1 MANNIKVI
9 LIDQTGVEYDVS
21 YIQEIPIS
29 LNLLIADVRSP
40 DKRNSSFSKTIT
52 FPGTKE
58 IDRFFSLIW
67 KINLEL
73 TTFDPRLKCGIRY
86 YVNEKIQ
93 LKGDLQLLNIEVD
106 ALSKEVTYYTS
117 AFGKLGNLFVEIGD
131 KLITGNPDSALDID
145 ISADDHILN
154 LTNVTNSWT
163 GANNYVYGLIDYGK
177 NLGDPT
183 NFYLKHLRPAIRKK
197 VLLDK
202 IFANAGYTYT
212 STFLNSAEYNN
223 FVLPSTEENIIISS
237 VDQAN
242 NEFYA
247 ARVGTD
253 QPFTYT
259 LYSNDNGQPS
269 TPSAY
274 TWNPSTTGFPSLNT
288 SAPPNIYN
296 NIIFNDDST
305 APYNDPSNSYNT
317 TTGYL
322 QFPATPNPLR
332 NYSSNVY
339 FYIVFNMPSGGAY
352 IDASGA
358 IALNMGIAYNSININ
373 YNTLPTGPN
382 FGQGNITGI
391 YSMPIIWNNTN
402 VTNIG
407 NVKIALDYNFNIKF
421 LNVFLQPITTG
432 TSSVDIYVIGDNN
445 VWGVNSWY
453 NAKLIDNT
461 IQEGLTIEINQ
472 VLPTNTK
479 QLDFLTSECKLHNL
493 YMELDPNDD
502 KNYIIEPREDFYSG
516 NLDWTDKLDLSR
528 KYKVSPVSL
537 LDAKRYEY
545 TYQTDSDKYN
555 KDYFDDYKEVYGFG
569 YHDNTSDFVKPTVKT
584 DVIYAATPI
593 VGNNVNGLVIPKLYK
608 EDNSVIKNLKCKI
621 RSLYYGGLTTMN
633 YGSWNLIHA
642 TGTTTYNTYP
652 YVGHNDNPYN
662 PTKDYNWGLP
672 KHVYY
677 TYPSTSYTTNNLYN
691 RFYSR
696 QVNQLTDQNSRIV
709 TAWFNLDELD
719 IKNFSFRNV
728 VYVGHPLNAY
738 FYVNTIKD
746 YNVMNRQSTQVELL
760 KLQEYDYFEP
770 EIIPPIRPTK
780 AGIENLGGNSEAGIN
795 NGRLSNIFGGSNNF
809 IANGARGVL
818 LVNCTDVTVQGD
830 VTDFVGIGLSNTTI
844 IGADSGKTINNSDVA
859 PPKNQTLLVQND
871 FTIDGTYTTYLID
884 TFTTGTAGVPLVC
897 TWPEALKGLEITFK
911 IIDATGTFEITSDNL
926 TLTIDGNALPYD
938 TGLLVY
944 DSLTVVMSSIDAKM
958 FIKY

>member
-9 LIDQTGVEYDVS
+9 LIDQTGAEYDVS

-93 LKGDLQLLNIEVD
+93 LKGDLQLLSIEVD

-145 ISADDHILN
+145 ISADDHVLN

-177 NLGDPT
+177 NNGDPT

-212 STFLNSAEYNN
+212 STFLNSAEYND
-223 FVLPSTEENIIISS
+223 FVLPSTEENLLASS
-237 VDQAN
+237 TDIGN
-242 NEFYA
+242 SEFYA
-247 ARVGTD
+247 GAVGFP
-253 QPFTYT
+253 QNINYPLFIN
-259 LYSNDNGQPS
+259 SNG
-269 TPSAY
+269 SASPGSY
-274 TWNPSTTGFPSLNT
+274 TWNPSSSFNFP
-288 SAPPNIYN
+288 APPSVYTDV
-296 NIIFNDDST
+296 IFNDDST
-305 APYNDPSNSYNT
+305 PPLNDPSNSYNT

-322 QFPATPNPLR
+322 QFPATPTPAR
-332 NYSSNVY
+332 NISTLVY
-339 FYIVFNMPSGGAY
+339 FQLYFNLPATAAYIAATGQVHVFIGGA
-352 IDASGA
+352 I
-358 IALNMGIAYNSININ
+358 NSLTVNW
-373 YNTLPTGPN
+373 NTLPGGPN
-382 FGQGNITGI
+382 FGGGNITSWFSI
-391 YSMPIIWNNTN
+391 PLVLNNISA
-402 VTNIG
+402 TNIG
-407 NVKIALDYNFNIKF
+407 PVKISLDYGFEVKYFTTAVLPVI
-421 LNVFLQPITTG
+421 TG
-432 TSSVDIYVIGDNN
+432 TSYIDISIGTSSF
-445 VWGVNSWY
+445 GGQSWY

-461 IQEGLTIEINQ
+461 IQEGFNVEINQ
-472 VLPTNTK
+472 VLPTQTK
-479 QLDFLTSECKLHNL
+479 QIDFLTSEIKLHNL

-502 KNYIIEPREDFYSG
+502 KNYIIEPRETFYSG

-545 TYQTDSDKYN
+545 TYQSDADKYN

-569 YHDNTSDFVKPTVKT
+569 YHDNVSDFVKPTVKS

-593 VGNNVNGLVIPKLYK
+593 VGNNVNGLVIPKFYK
-608 EDNSVIKNLKCKI
+608 EENSVIKNVKCKI
-621 RSLYYGGLTTMN
+621 RSLYFGGLTTMN

-672 KHVYY
+672 RHVYY

-809 IANGARGVL
+809 IADGARSIL

-844 IGADSGKTINNSDVA
+844 IGIDSGKTINNTYVA
-859 PPKNQTLLVQND
+859 PPTSKTLLVQND
-871 FTIDGTYTTYLID
+871 FTIDGTYTNYLID
-884 TFTTGTAGVPLVC
+884 TSITGGAGLNLIC
-897 TWPEALKGLEITFK
+897 TWPVAFTGLEITFK
-911 IIDATGTFEITSDNL
+911 IIDATGGFEITSDD
-926 TLTIDGNALPYD
+926 TALTIDGNALPYT
-938 TGLLVY
+938 TGLVLY
-944 DSLTVVMSSIDAKM
+944 DSLTVFMNSINNEM
-958 FIKY
+958 YIVY

>member
-9 LIDQTGVEYDVS
+9 LIDQTGAEYDVS

-131 KLITGNPDSALDID
+131 KLITGNPDTALDID
-145 ISADDHILN
+145 ISADDHVLN

-223 FVLPSTEENIIISS
+223 FVLPSTEENLIINS

-247 ARVGTD
+247 GTVGIPQNLTV
-253 QPFTYT
+253 P
-259 LYSNDNGQPS
+259 LYLNKYGLPSNPS
-269 TPSAY
+269 SW
-274 TWNPSTTGFPSLNT
+274 TWNPSTSGTTPSNFP
-288 SAPPNIYN
+288 APPNIYQ
-296 NIIFNDDST
+296 NIIFNDDVN
-305 APYNDPSNSYNT
+305 APFNDPSGSYNA

-322 QFPATPNPLR
+322 QFPSSPNPLR
-332 NYSSNVY
+332 NYSANV
-339 FYIVFNMPSGGAY
+339 ILQFNFVGPAGSTYVVANGG
-352 IDASGA
+352 
-358 IALNMGIAYNSININ
+358 IALNMGIAYNSINFSFN
-373 YNTLPTGPN
+373 SLPGGPN
-382 FGQGNITGI
+382 FGSTTSTGWI
-391 YSMPIIWNNTN
+391 SIPIVWNNTN
-402 VTNIG
+402 QTNIG
-407 NVKIALDYNFNIKF
+407 NVKLAFDYNFTITF
-421 LNVFLQPITTG
+421 FNVFGVPITTPAAAYLDVYIG
-432 TSSVDIYVIGDNN
+432 TSFIG
-445 VWGVNSWY
+445 GQSWY

-479 QLDFLTSECKLHNL
+479 QLDFLTSEFKLHNL
-493 YMELDPNDD
+493 YMELDPNND

-545 TYQTDSDKYN
+545 TYQTDADKYN
-555 KDYFDDYKEVYGFG
+555 KDYFDDYKETYGFG
-569 YHDNTSDFVKPTVKT
+569 YHDNVSDFIKPTVKT

-621 RSLYYGGLTTMN
+621 RSLYYAGLTTMN

-642 TGTTTYNTYP
+642 SGTTTYNTYP

-672 KHVYY
+672 RHVYY

-844 IGADSGKTINNSDVA
+844 IGIDSGKTINNTYVA
-859 PPKNQTLLVQND
+859 PPTNKTLLVQND
-871 FTIDGTYTTYLID
+871 FTIDGTYTNYLID
-884 TFTTGTAGVPLVC
+884 TSITGGAGLNLIC
-897 TWPEALKGLEITFK
+897 TWPAALTGLQINFK
-911 IIDATGTFEITSDNL
+911 IIDATGGFEITSDD
-926 TLTIDGNALPYD
+926 TALTIDGNALPYT
-938 TGLLVY
+938 TGLVLY
-944 DSLTVVMSSIDAKM
+944 DSLTVFMNSINNEM
-958 FIKY
+958 YIVY

>member
-9 LIDQTGVEYDVS
+9 LIDQTGAEYDVS

-131 KLITGNPDSALDID
+131 KLITGNPNSALDID
-145 ISADDHILN
+145 ISADDHVLN

-197 VLLDK
+197 ILLDK
-202 IFANAGYTYT
+202 IFTDAGYTYT

-223 FVLPSTEENIIISS
+223 FVLPSTEENLLASS
-237 VDQAN
+237 TDIAN
-242 NEFYA
+242 SEFYA
-247 ARVGTD
+247 GTVGFP
-253 QPFTYT
+253 QNINYPLFIN
-259 LYSNDNGQPS
+259 SNG
-269 TPSAY
+269 SASPGSY
-274 TWNPSTTGFPSLNT
+274 TWNPSSSFNFPVSP
-288 SAPPNIYN
+288 SIYN
-296 NIIFNDDST
+296 PIIFNDDST
-305 APYNDPSNSYNT
+305 PPFNDPSGSYNA

-322 QFPATPNPLR
+322 QFPATPTPLR
-332 NYSSNVY
+332 TYSANVIFQLY
-339 FYIVFNMPSGGAY
+339 FNLPATAAY
-352 IDASGA
+352 IAATGQVHVILGNA
-358 IALNMGIAYNSININ
+358 FNTITINW
-373 YNTLPTGPN
+373 NTLPGGPN
-382 FGQGNITGI
+382 FGGGNITSWFSI
-391 YSMPIIWNNTN
+391 PVLYNN
-402 VTNIG
+402 VPWTNIG
-407 NVKIALDYNFNIKF
+407 NVNIALDYAFEVKYFTTAVLPVI
-421 LNVFLQPITTG
+421 TG
-432 TSSVDIYVIGDNN
+432 TSYIDVSIGTSSF
-445 VWGVNSWY
+445 GGQSWY

-461 IQEGLTIEINQ
+461 IQEGFNVEINQ
-472 VLPTNTK
+472 VLPTLTK
-479 QLDFLTSECKLHNL
+479 QIDFLTSEIKLHNL
-493 YMELDPNDD
+493 YMELDPNND
-502 KNYIIEPREDFYSG
+502 KNYIIEPRETFYSG
-516 NLDWTDKLDLSR
+516 NLDWSDKIDLSR

-545 TYQTDSDKYN
+545 TYQSDADKYN

-569 YHDNTSDFVKPTVKT
+569 YHDNVSDFVKPTVKS

-593 VGNNVNGLVIPKLYK
+593 VGNNVNGLVIPKFYK
-608 EDNSVIKNLKCKI
+608 EENSVIKNVKCKI
-621 RSLYYGGLTTMN
+621 RSLYYAGLTTMN

-652 YVGHNDNPYN
+652 YVGHNDNPYT

-672 KHVYY
+672 RHVYY

-738 FYVNTIKD
+738 FYVNSIKD
-746 YNVMNRQSTQVELL
+746 YNVMNRQSTEVELL

-780 AGIENLGGNSEAGIN
+780 AGIENLGANGEEGIV
-795 NGRLSNIFGGSNNF
+795 NGRMSNIIGGSNNF
-809 IANGARGVL
+809 IAEGADSVL
-818 LVNCTDVTVQGD
+818 LINCTNVTVQGD
-830 VTDFVGIGLSNTTI
+830 TSNFVGIGLSNTTI

-859 PPKNQTLLVQND
+859 PPRNQTLLVQEPAFVIN
-871 FTIDGTYTTYLID
+871 GSYTNYLID
-884 TFTTGTAGVPLVC
+884 TSTSSPALRCV
-897 TWPEALKGLEITFK
+897 WPDALNGLEITFK
-911 IIDATGTFEITSDNL
+911 LIDATNPFIISSDNMA
-926 TLTIDGNALPYD
+926 LTIDGNALPYT
-938 TGLLVY
+938 TGMVLY
-944 DSLTVVMSSIDAKM
+944 DSLTIFKSPTDGN
-958 FIKY
+958 FYIKY

>member
-1 MANNIKVI
+1 VANNIKVI
-9 LIDQTGVEYDVS
+9 LIDQTGAEYDVS

-40 DKRNSSFSKTIT
+40 DKRNASFSKTIT

-58 IDRFFSLIW
+58 VDRFFSLIW

-106 ALSKEVTYYTS
+106 ALSKETTYYTS
-117 AFGKLGNLFVEIGD
+117 ATGTLGNLFLEISD

-145 ISADDHILN
+145 ISSDDHLLN
-154 LTNVTNSWT
+154 LTNVVNSW
-163 GANNYVYGLIDYGK
+163 ANTSNYVYGLIDYGK

-212 STFLNSAEYNN
+212 SNFLNSAEYNN
-223 FVLPSTEENIIISS
+223 FVIPSTEENIVVTA

-247 ARVGTD
+247 GTVGFP
-253 QPFTYT
+253 QSINLP
-259 LYSNDNGQPS
+259 LYLNQNGYVPPA
-269 TPSAY
+269 TGNY
-274 TWNPSTTGFPSLNT
+274 TWNPSTSGTGFGTFP
-288 SAPPNIYN
+288 AAPNIYN
-296 NIIFNDDST
+296 NLIFNDDST
-305 APYNDPSNSYNT
+305 APFNDPSNSYNS

-322 QFPATPNPLR
+322 QFPSSPTPLR
-332 NYSSNVY
+332 NYSANVI
-339 FYIVFNMPSGGAY
+339 FQLIFNVPAGTAY
-352 IDASGA
+352 VDCSGA
-358 IALNMGIAYNSININ
+358 IALNMGVAFNSINISFSS
-373 YNTLPTGPN
+373 LPGSGWTGAN
-382 FGQGNITGI
+382 NITGF
-391 YSMPIIWNNTN
+391 YSIPIIWNNSTA
-402 VTNIG
+402 TNIG
-407 NVKIALDYNFNIKF
+407 NVKIALDYNFSIKYY
-421 LNVFLQPITTG
+421 NSFLQPVVTG
-432 TSSVDIYVIGDNN
+432 TSSVDIAIGTSMF
-445 VWGVNSWY
+445 GGQSWY

-461 IQEGLTIEINQ
+461 IQEGLLLEMNQ
-472 VLPTNTK
+472 VLPTQTK
-479 QLDFLTSECKLHNL
+479 QLDFLTSEIKLHNL
-493 YMELDPNDD
+493 YMENDPDNN
-502 KNYIIEPREDFYSG
+502 KNYIIEPREDFFSG
-516 NLDWTDKLDLSR
+516 NLDWSDKIDLSR

-555 KDYFDDYKEVYGFG
+555 KDYTETYKENYGFAF
-569 YHDNTSDFVKPTVKT
+569 HDNISDFIRPTVKT

-593 VGNNVNGLVIPKLYK
+593 VGNNVNGLVIPKFFK
-608 EDNSVIKNLKCKI
+608 EENGVIKNIKCKV
-621 RSLYYGGLTTMN
+621 RSLYFGGLVNMN
-633 YGSWNLIHA
+633 LGSWNLIHA
-642 TGTTTYNTYP
+642 TGTTNYNYYP

-677 TYPSTSYTTNNLYN
+677 TYPSTTYTTNNLYN

-719 IKNFSFRNV
+719 IKYFSFRNV

-738 FYVNTIKD
+738 FYVNNIKD
-746 YNVMNRQSTQVELL
+746 YNVMDRQSTQVELL
-760 KLQEYDYFEP
+760 KLIEYDYFEP

-780 AGIENLGGNSEAGIN
+780 AGIENLGANGEEGIV
-795 NGRLSNIFGGSNNF
+795 NGRFSNIIGGSGNF
-809 IANGARGVL
+809 IAEGADSVL
-818 LVNCTDVTVQGD
+818 LINCENVTVQGD
-830 VTDFVGIGLSNTTI
+830 VSKFVGVGLSNTTI
-844 IGADSGKTINNSDVA
+844 IGTDSGKTINNSYVA
-859 PPKNQTLLVQND
+859 PPVQNTLEVSD
-871 FTIDGTYTTYLID
+871 YIVIDGTYTNYLVD
-884 TFTTGTAGVPLVC
+884 CSTATPALRC
-897 TWPEALKGLEITFK
+897 LWPDALNGLEITFK
-911 IIDATGTFEITSDNL
+911 IIDDTNPFIISSDNMA
-926 TLTIDGNALPYD
+926 LTIDGNALPYT
-938 TGLLVY
+938 TGLVNY
-944 DSLTVVMSSIDAKM
+944 DSITIFKSPTDGN
-958 FIKY
+958 FYIKY

>member
-9 LIDQTGVEYDVS
+9 LIDQSGVEYDVS

-40 DKRNSSFSKTIT
+40 DKRNASFSKTIT

-73 TTFDPRLKCGIRY
+73 TSFDPRRKCGIRY

-117 AFGKLGNLFVEIGD
+117 AVGKLGNLFVAIGD

-177 NLGDPT
+177 NNGDPT

-197 VLLDK
+197 VILDK

-223 FVLPSTEENIIISS
+223 FVLPSTEENLLASATDI
-237 VDQAN
+237 AN
-242 NEFYA
+242 SEFYA
-247 ARVGTD
+247 GWVGFP
-253 QPFTYT
+253 QPPINYPLFINTYGISPGFPG
-259 LYSNDNGQPS
+259 LWS
-269 TPSAY
+269 
-274 TWNPSTTGFPSLNT
+274 WNPSSNAGLYAVPPSQY
-288 SAPPNIYN
+288 YN
-296 NIIFNDDST
+296 VMFNDDVN
-305 APYNDPSNSYNT
+305 PPFNDPSNSFNT

-322 QFPATPNPLR
+322 QFPASPTPLR
-332 NYSSNVY
+332 TYSANAV
-339 FYIVFNMPSGGAY
+339 FQLVFNLPATGAY
-352 IDASGA
+352 IQASGQIHLQLGNA
-358 IALNMGIAYNSININ
+358 FNSITIN
-373 YNTLPTGPN
+373 WDTLPGGPN
-382 FGQGNITGI
+382 AGGGNITGL
-391 YSMPIIWNNTN
+391 YSIPVVLNN
-402 VTNIG
+402 VPFTNIG
-407 NVKIALDYNFNIKF
+407 TVNIALDYAFQIKYF
-421 LNVFLQPITTG
+421 NVFTQPVVTG
-432 TSSVDIYVIGDNN
+432 TSSIDLYLSAG
-445 VWGVNSWY
+445 SWY

-461 IQEGLTIEINQ
+461 IQEGMTVEINQ
-472 VLPTNTK
+472 VLPTLTK
-479 QLDFLTSECKLHNL
+479 QIDFLTSEIKLHNL

-502 KNYIIEPREDFYSG
+502 KNYIIEPRESFYSG
-516 NLDWTDKLDLSR
+516 NLDWSDKIDLSR

-537 LDAKRYEY
+537 IDAKRYEY

-555 KDYFDDYKEVYGFG
+555 KDYFENYKEAYGFG
-569 YHDNTSDFVKPTVKT
+569 YHDNVSDFIKPTVKS

-621 RSLYYGGLTTMN
+621 RSLYYAGLTTMN

-642 TGTTTYNTYP
+642 TGTTNYTTYP

-672 KHVYY
+672 RHVYY

-696 QVNQLTDQNSRIV
+696 QVNQLTDQNSRVV

-728 VYVGHPLNAY
+728 VYVGHPLNSY
-738 FYVNTIKD
+738 FYVNSIKD

-780 AGIENLGGNSEAGIN
+780 SGIENLGGQSEAGID
-795 NGRLSNIFGGSNNF
+795 NGRMSNIIGGSNNF
-809 IANGARGVL
+809 IAEGADSVL
-818 LVNCTDVTVQGD
+818 LINCTNVTVQGD
-830 VTDFVGIGLSNTTI
+830 TSNFVGIGLSNTTI
-844 IGADSGKTINNSDVA
+844 IGADSGKTINNSYVA
-859 PPKNQTLLVQND
+859 PPTNQTLSVLND
-871 FTIDGTYTTYLID
+871 FTIDGRYTTYLID
-884 TFTTGTAGVPLVC
+884 TLNGDITC
-897 TWPEALKGLEITFK
+897 TWPETLKGLEITFK
-911 IIDATGTFEITSDNL
+911 IIDDTNDFYITSDNL
-926 TLTIDGNALPYD
+926 FLTIDGNVLPYN
-938 TGLLVY
+938 TGLILY
-944 DSLTVVMSSIDAKM
+944 DSLTVIMSSIDSKM

>member
-1 MANNIKVI
+1 VANNIKVI
-9 LIDQTGVEYDVS
+9 LIDQTGAEYDVS

-145 ISADDHILN
+145 ISADDHVLN

-223 FVLPSTEENIIISS
+223 FVLPSTEENLLASPT
-237 VDQAN
+237 DLAN
-242 NEFYA
+242 SEFYA
-247 ARVGTD
+247 GAVGFPQVINYPLFLNT
-253 QPFTYT
+253 
-259 LYSNDNGQPS
+259 NG
-269 TPSAY
+269 SASPGSY
-274 TWNPSTTGFPSLNT
+274 TWNPSSSFNFP
-288 SAPPNIYN
+288 APPTQYYN
-296 NIIFNDDST
+296 VIFNDDST
-305 APYNDPSNSYNT
+305 PPLNDPSNSYNT
-317 TTGYL
+317 TTGFL
-322 QFPATPNPLR
+322 SFPSTPTPLR
-332 NYSSNVY
+332 TYSALVY
-339 FYIVFNMPSGGAY
+339 FQLSFNLPSLSTTYIYATGQVNIQLGNAF
-352 IDASGA
+352 
-358 IALNMGIAYNSININ
+358 NSINILW
-373 YNTLPTGPN
+373 NTLPGGPN
-382 FGQGNITGI
+382 FGPGINNVTGW
-391 YSMPIIWNNTN
+391 YSIPVVLNN
-402 VTNIG
+402 VPWTNIG
-407 NVKIALDYNFNIKF
+407 TVNIALDYAFEVKYFTSAVLPVVINTSSID
-421 LNVFLQPITTG
+421 ISIG
-432 TSSVDIYVIGDNN
+432 TSSFG
-445 VWGVNSWY
+445 GQSWY

-461 IQEGLTIEINQ
+461 IQEGFNVEINQ
-472 VLPTNTK
+472 VLPTQTK
-479 QLDFLTSECKLHNL
+479 QIDFLTSEIKLHNL
-493 YMELDPNDD
+493 YMELDPNND
-502 KNYIIEPREDFYSG
+502 KNYIIEPRETFYSG

-545 TYQTDSDKYN
+545 TYQSDADKYN

-569 YHDNTSDFVKPTVKT
+569 YHDNTSDFVKPTVKS

-593 VGNNVNGLVIPKLYK
+593 VGNNVNGLVIPKFYK
-608 EDNSVIKNLKCKI
+608 EENSVIKNVKCKI
-621 RSLYYGGLTTMN
+621 RSLYYAGLTTMN

-672 KHVYY
+672 RHVYY

-780 AGIENLGGNSEAGIN
+780 AGIENLGGNGEEGIN

-809 IANGARGVL
+809 IANGARGIL

-844 IGADSGKTINNSDVA
+844 IGIDSGKTINNTYVA
-859 PPKNQTLLVQND
+859 PPTSKTLLVQND
-871 FTIDGTYTTYLID
+871 FTIDGTYSTYLID
-884 TFTTGTAGVPLVC
+884 TSITGGAGLNLIC
-897 TWPEALKGLEITFK
+897 TWPVAFTGLEITFK
-911 IIDATGTFEITSDNL
+911 IIDATGGFEITSDD
-926 TLTIDGNALPYD
+926 TALTIDGNALPYN
-938 TGLLVY
+938 TGLVLY
-944 DSLTVVMSSIDAKM
+944 DSLTVFMNNINNEMYIV
-958 FIKY
+958 Y

>member
-40 DKRNSSFSKTIT
+40 DKRNASFSKTIT

-117 AFGKLGNLFVEIGD
+117 AVGKLGNLFVAIGD

-145 ISADDHILN
+145 ISADNHILN

-177 NLGDPT
+177 NNGDPT

-197 VLLDK
+197 LLLDK

-212 STFLNSAEYNN
+212 STFLNSAEYND
-223 FVLPSTEENIIISS
+223 FVLPSTEENLLASATDI
-237 VDQAN
+237 AN
-242 NEFYA
+242 SEFYA
-247 ARVGTD
+247 GSVNIP
-253 QPFTYT
+253 QQINVP
-259 LYSNDNGQPS
+259 LYINTNGAPPS
-269 TPSAY
+269 FPSAY
-274 TWNPSTTGFPSLNT
+274 TWNPSTSSS
-288 SAPPNIYN
+288 SAPAPPS
-296 NIIFNDDST
+296 IFTDVMFYDDST
-305 APYNDPSNSYNT
+305 PPFNDPSNSFNNL
-317 TTGYL
+317 TGYL
-322 QFPATPNPLR
+322 QFPSTPNPAR
-332 NYSSNVY
+332 NISTNVIFQLY
-339 FYIVFNMPSGGAY
+339 FNLPATTAY
-352 IDASGA
+352 IAATGQVHISIAGA
-358 IALNMGIAYNSININ
+358 VNSVTINH
-373 YNTLPTGPN
+373 NTLPGGGST
-382 FGQGNITGI
+382 GNITNWLSI
-391 YSMPIIWNNTN
+391 PLVLNNVTA
-402 VTNIG
+402 TNIG
-407 NVKIALDYNFNIKF
+407 TVKISLGYNFEVKYY
-421 LNVFLQPITTG
+421 NVAFQPIITG
-432 TSSVDIYVIGDNN
+432 TSYIDIFIGTSFL
-445 VWGVNSWY
+445 GGQSWY

-461 IQEGLTIEINQ
+461 IQEGLTVEINQ
-472 VLPTNTK
+472 VLPTQTK
-479 QLDFLTSECKLHNL
+479 QLDFLTSEIKLHNL
-493 YMELDPNDD
+493 YMELDPDND
-502 KNYIIEPREDFYSG
+502 KNYIIEPRESFYSG
-516 NLDWTDKLDLSR
+516 NLDWSDKIDLSR

-545 TYQTDSDKYN
+545 TYQSDSDKYN
-555 KDYFDDYKEVYGFG
+555 TDYFDNYKEVYGFG
-569 YHDNTSDFVKPTVKT
+569 YHDNVSDFIKPTVKS

-621 RSLYYGGLTTMN
+621 RSLYFGGLTTMN

-642 TGTTTYNTYP
+642 TGTTNYTTYP
-652 YVGHNDNPYN
+652 YVGHNDNPYT

-672 KHVYY
+672 RHVYY

-696 QVNQLTDQNSRIV
+696 QVNQLTDQNSRVV

-728 VYVGHPLNAY
+728 IYVGHPLNAY
-738 FYVNTIKD
+738 FYVNSIKD
-746 YNVMNRQSTQVELL
+746 YNVMNRQSTEVELL

-780 AGIENLGGNSEAGIN
+780 SGIENLGGQSEAGIV
-795 NGRLSNIFGGSNNF
+795 NGRMSNIIGGSNNY
-809 IANGARGVL
+809 IAEGADSVL
-818 LVNCTDVTVQGD
+818 LINCTNVTVQGD
-830 VTDFVGIGLSNTTI
+830 VTNFVGIGLSNTII
-844 IGADSGKTINNSDVA
+844 IGADSGKTINNSYVA
-859 PPKNQTLLVQND
+859 PPTNQTLLVQGD
-871 FTIDGTYTTYLID
+871 FTIDGTYTNYLID
-884 TFTTGTAGVPLVC
+884 TSITGTGGVPLIC
-897 TWPEALKGLEITFK
+897 TWPVAYTGLQITFK
-911 IIDATGTFEITSDNL
+911 IIDATGGFQITSDD
-926 TLTIDGNALPYD
+926 TALTIDGNALPYT
-938 TGLLVY
+938 TGLLLY
-944 DSLTVVMSSIDAKM
+944 DSLTVFMNSINNEM
-958 FIKY
+958 YIVY